1 MKKYVLLFIMMI
13 GLCIPHFVAA
23 DAISVW
29 SDLSGEGTV
38 KKGSIIT
45 YQVSGY
51 ALYNTNGNH
60 SDLNGTITYDSTQLK
75 VNKIYVETS
84 SCYYDECGD
93 SNNTTT
99 TNTKLNITK
108 NTAGTIKYTL
118 TTDAKTIINAKVY
131 VLFEIKSM
139 PSEDNIKV
147 RFIPDD
153 KTVLDGESYLEEE
166 LFIEENGD
174 ESDGSEDDNYD
185 DGYEEDVNDET
196 FEEPEE
202 NDEVVN
208 DDATDEDGKK
218 TTTNTNDKKD
228 EKDNTF
234 LYLSIVSIM
243 LNVVLIVLLIV
254 KSKKNKP
261 NELM

>member
-13 GLCIPHFVAA
+13 GLCIPHFVSA

-29 SDLSGEGTV
+29 SDLSSEGTV
-38 KKGSIIT
+38 KEGSVIT

-51 ALYNTNGNH
+51 ALYNANGNH
-60 SDLNGTITYDSTQLK
+60 SDLNGTVTYDSTQLK

-108 NTAGTIKYTL
+108 NSAGTIKYTL
-118 TTDAKTIINAKVY
+118 TTDAQTIVNAKVY

-139 PSEDNIKV
+139 PSEDTIKV

-174 ESDGSEDDNYD
+174 ESGVSEDDNYD
-185 DGYEEDVNDET
+185 NGYEEDLNDET
-196 FEEPEE
+196 YEEPEE
-202 NDEVVN
+202 KDEVAN
-208 DDATDEDGKK
+208 NDATDEDVKK
-218 TTTNTNDKKD
+218 TNTNNKKV

-234 LYLSIVSIM
+234 LYLSIVSII

-254 KSKKNKP
+254 KSKKNKT
-261 NELM
+261 NEIM